1 MDFPPSPS
9 WSRRSLISSARFCRC
24 KVRRGMK
31 RELHLIF
38 SLDSIQTLQS
48 LVPGGLGCSLTSHP
62 THHPHTSYTHSCTS
76 AHLKK
81 VHSEW
86 CSKPLSEFGQKL
98 IPGSRRAAN
107 YTLISLLDDRRRH
120 GDHILGTMHTKRGFC
135 LGWLNTDMFLG
146 KCELEISASKKK
158 FHIKI
163 IYLKLAL
170 KVLKF

>member
-1 MDFPPSPS
+1 ML
-9 WSRRSLISSARFCRC
+9 WKVVCARDD
-24 KVRRGMK
+24 VVLAQLWHIYIL
-31 RELHLIF
+31 LHLTLF
-38 SLDSIQTLQS
+38 FNSIQDKTNLIMRIYIWNKN
-48 LVPGGLGCSLTSHP
+48 LAHCLLPDTNIHIFGN
-62 THHPHTSYTHSCTS
+62 

-135 LGWLNTDMFLG
+135 LGWLNMDTFLE
-146 KCELEISASKKK
+146 KCEGGVSGSRKKNS
-158 FHIKI
+158 
-163 IYLKLAL
+163 
-170 KVLKF
+170 VLKSYI

>member
-1 MDFPPSPS
+1 MVSATSYPGLNSPQ
-9 WSRRSLISSARFCRC
+9 LGNQALGNEASSAA
-24 KVRRGMK
+24 
-31 RELHLIF
+31 
-38 SLDSIQTLQS
+38 
-48 LVPGGLGCSLTSHP
+48 
-62 THHPHTSYTHSCTS
+62 SYS

-135 LGWLNTDMFLG
+135 LGWLNTDTFLE
-146 KCELEISASKKK
+146 KCEGGVSASRKKNS
-158 FHIKI
+158 I
-163 IYLKLAL
+163 LKSYI
-170 KVLKF
+170 